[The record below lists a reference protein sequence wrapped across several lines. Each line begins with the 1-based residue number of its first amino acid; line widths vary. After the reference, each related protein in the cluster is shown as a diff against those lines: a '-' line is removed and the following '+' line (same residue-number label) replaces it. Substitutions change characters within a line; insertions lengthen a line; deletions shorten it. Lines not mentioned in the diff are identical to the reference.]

1 MGVITLAELCGGH
14 VHVAPEDFIEVTD
27 VVEAGHPGDF
37 ADAVPVL
44 CQEIGADG
52 NAVEVQIIGQ
62 RHPGHGSEEPA
73 EMALAHMH
81 SFRHFPETDL
91 TPVVLLQI
99 NENRFDMVGG
109 SVFSGFWLVRGNG
122 AGGKRMPYFQEPGLD
137 QQFKAR
143 RFLGKE
149 IPDRVEKRQKF
160 LLPCAVGDNVFRKL
174 KPVFKDRGNIFPVDV
189 VTAGAIQKGG
199 GEDQSEKAERLSRS
213 PGCGVERAGGDDDDI
228 LFPNVVAAAGNVNS
242 GASPCHHKNFQF
254 FVPVIPDAL
263 LHPEGGGYLVEG
275 NGKEGGSMAD
285 RFMESRKI
293 TQRFVWH
300 RGSL

>member
-44 CQEIGADG
+44 YQEIGADG

-99 NENRFDMVGG
+99 SENQIGRA
-109 SVFSGFWLVRGNG
+109 SCR
-122 AGGKRMPYFQEPGLD
+122 E
-137 QQFKAR
+137 
-143 RFLGKE
+143 
-149 IPDRVEKRQKF
+149 RV
-160 LLPCAVGDNVFRKL
+160 
-174 KPVFKDRGNIFPVDV
+174 
-189 VTAGAIQKGG
+189 
-199 GEDQSEKAERLSRS
+199 
-213 PGCGVERAGGDDDDI
+213 
-228 LFPNVVAAAGNVNS
+228 
-242 GASPCHHKNFQF
+242 
-254 FVPVIPDAL
+254 
-263 LHPEGGGYLVEG
+263 
-275 NGKEGGSMAD
+275 
-285 RFMESRKI
+285 
-293 TQRFVWH
+293 
-300 RGSL
+300 